1 MVLNDIIEESFAD
14 HSKVIELVRGNLLG
28 NIESIAYLLGQTLIS
43 GGTIFWC
50 GNGGSAADSQHMA
63 AELVGRF
70 KKNRRA
76 LRSLALTTDTSILTC
91 VANDYDYESIFSRQV
106 EAMGRQGDVLIGIS
120 TSGNSVNVIRAFEVA
135 KSAGIKTV
143 ALLGKDGGKCK
154 VIADN
159 ALIIP
164 SQNTARIQEAHILI
178 GHVLCELIEKEMGF
192 A

>member
-154 VIADN
+154 VMADN

>member
-1 MVLNDIIEESFAD
+1 MVLNDIMEKSFAD

-154 VIADN
+154 VVADN
-159 ALIIP
+159 TLIIP